1 MAQALGLT
9 ATDFP
14 DLPALLGS
22 FDFVVNTVPARV
34 LPAESLARLRPDAL
48 LLELA
53 SPPDGFDPQEAAEL
67 GLSALSA
74 PGLPGI
80 TAPYTAAELMRAA
93 IRSVISER
101 EE

>member
-1 MAQALGLT
+1 M
-9 ATDFP
+9 
-14 DLPALLGS
+14 
-22 FDFVVNTVPARV
+22 
-34 LPAESLARLRPDAL
+34 LPAEALAQLRPDAL

-53 SPPDGFDPQEAAEL
+53 SPPGGFDPQEAAEL
-67 GLSALSA
+67 GLSAMAA

-93 IRSVISER
+93 ILSVISER